1 MFPRSRTRPVSR
13 RPRRGAAVLETAL
26 ILNVLLLGIL
36 GVFEYG
42 RIVMLRQLMENAAR
56 EGARLAV
63 VGTASTP
70 EVTTAQIQACVVSY
84 MAGQS
89 ISNLSVS
96 VYQANPATGANI
108 GSWDQAPYGGAIAV
122 KITATYRP
130 IVPTTFGIVPNP
142 LPMTI
147 VSMMLSEAN

>member
-1 MFPRSRTRPVSR
+1 M
-13 RPRRGAAVLETAL
+13 ETAL

-42 RIVMLRQLMENAAR
+42 RIVMLRQLLQNAAR

-63 VGTASTP
+63 VGTAANP
-70 EVTTAQIQACVVSY
+70 EVTTAQIQTYVSKY
-84 MAGQS
+84 LAGQS
-89 ISNLSVS
+89 ISGMTVS
-96 VYQANPATGANI
+96 VYQANPTTGANI
-108 GSWDQAPYGGAIAV
+108 GSWDQTPYGGAIAV
-122 KITATYRP
+122 KIQATYKP
-130 IVPTTFGIVPNP
+130 MIPSTFRIIPNP